1 MATDANAPDDTAPRD
16 AQASASSGHR
26 VKKWTFSPRGIV
38 ASGAALAALIL
49 ALCGIALWQG
59 RADAINRGR
68 DTSTNLIT
76 VVNRDIA
83 RNVEIYGLSLR
94 AVVDGVQTPA
104 VMAMPIAMRDKVLFD
119 RAMSAPFIGDVVVTD
134 EAGRVL
140 IAHGKDAPPVNIA
153 QRDFFIAQANS
164 VDAGLYVSHPF
175 HNGAQDDDWRVAM
188 SRRIDRPDGS
198 FGGVAL
204 LTVRLEYFERLLSHL
219 DLGDKGS
226 ATLMQADGTL
236 MARQPYDPRQIG
248 RLLAPAAHN
257 ATLVSENRGSFMARS
272 AVDGVNRLFTFE
284 RVPGTSMIALVGLSS
299 ETLLT
304 GWRHRSLLLGGA
316 ILGLSAVL
324 MLAAFWFARAL
335 RASLAAQS
343 HLEQLASIDGLT
355 GLLNRRAFDEHVS
368 REWKRSV
375 RSGRPLALLMLD
387 VDYFKAFNDRY
398 GHGRGDLA
406 LIAVAGAIKSALRR
420 PGDIAAR
427 FGGEEFVIVLADTDL
442 DGACRVAD
450 AVRRAVTRLHIPHA
464 ASDHRALTV
473 SIGVAERTQRQ
484 DDDSVDK
491 LIRRADTALY
501 EAKGQGR
508 NTVCS
513 SSAEETAGS
522 ALSVSIRPFAATLE
536 TVIETALD
544 TLSLD
549 AHGRALSC

>member
-1 MATDANAPDDTAPRD
+1 MPTDASATDNNAQRD
-16 AQASASSGHR
+16 ALTPAAGPQ
-26 VKKWTFSPRGIV
+26 VKKWAFTPNGII
-38 ASGAALAALIL
+38 ACGALLATLIL
-49 ALCGIALWQG
+49 ALCSIALWQG

-68 DTSTNLIT
+68 DTSANLIT

-104 VMAMPIAMRDKVLFD
+104 VMSMAPAMRDKVLFD
-119 RAMSAPFIGDVVVTD
+119 RAMSAPFIGDVVATD
-134 EAGRVL
+134 EAGNVVVT
-140 IAHGKDAPPVNIA
+140 HGKDAPPVNIA
-153 QRDFFIAQANS
+153 QQDFFVAQARS
-164 VDAGLYVSHPF
+164 ADTGLFVSRPF
-175 HNGAQDDDWRVAM
+175 HTGAPDDWRVAM
-188 SRRIDRPDGS
+188 SRRIERPDGS
-198 FGGVAL
+198 FAGIAV

-219 DLGDKGS
+219 DLGKKGS
-226 ATLMQADGTL
+226 ASLIQADGTL
-236 MARQPYDPRQIG
+236 MARQPYDPRKIG
-248 RLLAPAAHN
+248 FVLAPAAHN
-257 ATLVSENRGSFMARS
+257 AAMATEGQGSFTAKS
-272 AVDGVNRLFTFE
+272 AVDGVNRLFTFAH
-284 RVPGTSMIALVGLSS
+284 VPGTSMVVLVGLSS

-304 GWRHRSLLLGGA
+304 GWMHRSLLLGGA

-335 RASLAAQS
+335 NASLAAQS

-375 RSGRPLALLMLD
+375 RSGRPMSLLMLD
-387 VDYFKAFNDRY
+387 VDFFKAFNDRY

-420 PGDIAAR
+420 PGDLAAR

-450 AVRRAVTRLHIPHA
+450 AVRRAVMRLHIPHA
-464 ASDHRALTV
+464 MSDHRLLTV
-473 SIGVAERTQRQ
+473 SIGAAERTKRQ
-484 DDDSVDK
+484 DNDTVEK

-513 SSAEETAGS
+513 SSAEEATGS
-522 ALSVSIRPFAATLE
+522 ASFLSILPFGSAFDGGSHGG
-536 TVIETALD
+536 LD
-544 TLSLD
+544 P
-549 AHGRALSC
+549 HGRALSC

>member
-1 MATDANAPDDTAPRD
+1 MPTDANAPDDSSSRD
-16 AQASASSGHR
+16 AQARVAVGHR
-26 VKKWTFSPRGIV
+26 VAQWVFSPKGII

-59 RADAINRGR
+59 RADAITRGR
-68 DTSTNLIT
+68 ETSSNLIT

-104 VMAMPIAMRDKVLFD
+104 VMAMAPAMRDKVLFD

-134 EAGRVL
+134 ETGEIL
-140 IAHGKDAPPVNIA
+140 IAHGKDAPPVQIA
-153 QRDFFIAQANS
+153 QQDFFIAQAHAT
-164 VDAGLYVSHPF
+164 DAGLFISHPF
-175 HNGAQDDDWRVAM
+175 HNGSQDDDWRVAM
-188 SRRIDRPDGS
+188 SRRIERADGS
-198 FGGVAL
+198 FAGIAM
-204 LTVRLEYFERLLSHL
+204 LTVRLEYFERLMSHL
-219 DLGDKGS
+219 DLGNKGS
-226 ATLMQADGTL
+226 ATLIQTDGTL
-236 MARQPYDPRQIG
+236 MARQPYDARQIG
-248 RLLAPAAHN
+248 RLLTPAAHN
-257 ATLVSENRGSFMARS
+257 ASLMSDMQGAFMATS
-272 AVDGVNRLFTFE
+272 SVDGVSRLVTFE
-284 RVPGTSMIALVGLSS
+284 RVPGTSLIALVGLSS

-316 ILGLSAVL
+316 ILALSAVL

-343 HLEQLASIDGLT
+343 QLEQLASIDGLT

-375 RSGRPLALLMLD
+375 RSGRPMALLMMD

-420 PGDIAAR
+420 PGDLAAR

-442 DGACRVAD
+442 DGACRVAE

-464 ASDHRALTV
+464 MSDYRSLTV
-473 SIGVAERTQRQ
+473 SVGASERTKRQ
-484 DDDSVDK
+484 DNDSVEK
-491 LIRRADTALY
+491 LIKRADTALY

-513 SSAEETAGS
+513 HSAEEVGGA
-522 ALSVSIRPFAATLE
+522 APLASIRPFGSSFDAASHGG
-536 TVIETALD
+536 LD
-544 TLSLD
+544 S
-549 AHGRALSC
+549 HGRALSC